1 MELQSI
7 VRNRKGID
15 VHYDEDGRRTTNT
28 AATIVGGVSRFD
40 VKGGQDD
47 FTSNLILERSNAE
60 GRRTLYS
67 SFRSIIKPH
76 TLRLYFAISV
86 TCTFITFIST
96 RGITLLLRSPMP
108 RDPSD
113 QPYISPIPK
122 NHIISSYKELLAS
135 DGNDETYGRLPPSG
149 QFLWDCDGGGSGNRI
164 KMTSQYNYEDKNL
177 CQIQFPILDIS
188 DYIDEPLDKYWKR
201 SPSTKKLEFPTY
213 AKTYSNDWLVL
224 TRRGNTGDQYKFN
237 QDRAFIIHPQGISS
251 ENFVMGIFDG
261 HGDFGHAVTESMLMT
276 TIQYFFKMR
285 QRHQLGK
292 REVQSNYGPEQ
303 RGPNMPDHEPLSK
316 GWALHLFQKMH
327 ERLNPQ
333 FSEKSGSTASI
344 IVKRSD
350 EVFIANTGDS
360 NSFII
365 AYEKQTNVD
374 SLESVET
381 SKPLIKVVYKSRRDK
396 PHLRSERERIEN
408 AGGNIEPPFLLYG
421 ETYSSRASFTTP
433 KGELYSLAMSRSI
446 GDAYSKHF
454 GVIVDPI
461 VDHFYI
467 KDLKRNFHAGDE
479 DNSFSLRHQNAS
491 RRESIGKGNIELI
504 FVSLSDGL
512 FDQVDIDDIAHQ
524 LVISFKSNT
533 RGALY
538 ESCSHLLLKSSQM
551 WAEKSL
557 RRGMPLY
564 RDDIS
569 IVVYKI

>member
-15 VHYDEDGRRTTNT
+15 VRYDEDGRRTTNT
-28 AATIVGGVSRFD
+28 AVTIVGGVSSFD
-40 VKGGQDD
+40 VKEGQDD
-47 FTSNLILERSNAE
+47 FSSNLILERSNSA
-60 GRRTLYS
+60 GRRTRYS
-67 SFRSIIKPH
+67 SLRSIIKH
-76 TLRLYFAISV
+76 HILRLFFAISI
-86 TCTFITFIST
+86 TCTFIIFINT
-96 RGITLLLRSPMP
+96 RGITLHLRSPMP
-108 RDPSD
+108 RDASD
-113 QPYISPIPK
+113 QPYISPFPK
-122 NHIISSYKELLAS
+122 KHIISSYKELLAS

-149 QFLWDCDGGGSGNRI
+149 QFLWDCDDGGSGNRI
-164 KMTSQYNYEDKNL
+164 KMTSQYNHEDKNL
-177 CQIQFPILDIS
+177 CHIQFPILDIS
-188 DYIDEPLDKYWKR
+188 DYIDEPHDKYSKG
-201 SPSTKKLEFPTY
+201 SPSTKKLDFPTY

-224 TRRGNTGDQYKFN
+224 TRRGNTGVRDKFN
-237 QDRAFIIHPQGISS
+237 QDRAFVIHPQGISS
-251 ENFVMGIFDG
+251 ETFVMGIFDG

-276 TIQYFFKMR
+276 TIRYFFKMR

-292 REVQSNYGPEQ
+292 REVQANYAPEQ
-303 RGPNMPDHEPLSK
+303 IGSKVPEHEPSSK

-365 AYEKQTNVD
+365 AYEKQANVD
-374 SLESVET
+374 PLESVEPR
-381 SKPLIKVVYKSRRDK
+381 KPMIKVVYKSRRDK
-396 PHLRSERERIEN
+396 PHLRGERERIEN
-408 AGGNIEPPFLLYG
+408 AGGNIEPPFLLFG
-421 ETYSSRASFTTP
+421 ETYSSRVSYTTS

-467 KDLKRNFHAGDE
+467 QDLKRSFHAGDQ
-479 DNSFSLRHQNAS
+479 DHSLPLRHENAP
-491 RRESIGKGNIELI
+491 RRESIENDNIELI

-512 FDQVDIDDIAHQ
+512 FDQVNIDDIAHQ

-538 ESCSHLLLKSSQM
+538 ESCKHLLLKSSQM

-557 RRGMPLY
+557 GRSMPLY

-569 IVVYKI
+569 IAVYKI